1 MKRIIFFV
9 VLLSLWNDLL
19 QGQLLFEENFSFQ
32 AGEALS
38 DHGWTVHSGTTNPVL
53 SVDSLVTWPGYPPS
67 GIGME
72 AMVSGA
78 GQDIHH
84 CFAEQISGKI
94 YVALLVR
101 VTQATLTGD
110 YFFHLGKNPLGSG
123 FRGRL
128 FVRRDASRKLS
139 YGVSH
144 STTVTAMISYS
155 TYIYPM
161 NTSCLLVLRYDL
173 NPGNGD
179 DTVALFIN
187 PQVTWSEPANPL
199 VSFDTPVDP
208 GEIAAVALRQ
218 GGASSAP
225 TVVIDGIRVARSWE
239 ALFEGIPQELFVT
252 GTIAGGQSVCYNAT
266 SYLTTG
272 GGLSIFHV
280 KQGGEVRLITGG
292 HLRMYP
298 GTRFFP
304 GAEVSASVT
313 ADSQYCT
320 PTKIFMEDLSPEPA
334 VEPLAIAPDPA
345 RLFPNPATD
354 LVTLMLPHGTDAPGQ
369 EVLVDIYAMTGQR
382 MERYRT
388 TAGRFTFSVR
398 DQPMGIYLVHV
409 RRGEESEVHRLLVFR
424 EQTDTRDRYRMLK

>member
-1 MKRIIFFV
+1 MKRIIFFC
-9 VLLSLWNDLL
+9 VLLSLWNNLL
-19 QGQLLFEENFSFQ
+19 QGQLLFEENFSFP

-38 DHGWTVHSGTTNPVL
+38 DHGWRIHSGAANPVL

-72 AMVSGA
+72 TMVSGA

-84 CFAEQISGKI
+84 CFDEQISGKI
-94 YVALLVR
+94 YVALLVK
-101 VTQATLTGD
+101 VTHATLTGD

-128 FVRRDASRKLS
+128 FVRRDASRRLS
-139 YGVSH
+139 FGVAH

-161 NTSCLLVLRYDL
+161 NTTCLLVLRYDL

-208 GEIAAVALRQ
+208 GEIGAVALRQ

-266 SYLTTG
+266 NCVTTG

-280 KQGGEVRLITGG
+280 KSGGTVRLITGG

-298 GTRFFP
+298 GTCFFP
-304 GAEVSASVT
+304 GAEVYTSVT

-320 PTKIFMEDLSPEPA
+320 PSKIFMEDLSPGQAVDPLTIEPN
-334 VEPLAIAPDPA
+334 PT

-354 LVTLMLPHGTDAPGQ
+354 LVTIMFPTSTDVPGQ

-382 MERYRT
+382 IERYRT
-388 TAGRFTFSVR
+388 TAGRFTFSVG
-398 DQPMGIYLVHV
+398 DQPMGIYLVHI
-409 RRGEESEVHRLLVFR
+409 RQGEQSEVHRLLVYR
-424 EQTDTRDRYRMLK
+424 EQDEVNHRQRALK